1 MAREATITQEAVN
14 AAADRIRAAGGK
26 PTARAVRE
34 ELGQGSMATVLRLL
48 QHWQAGQGRAPE
60 APVMLPVGLQRALLD
75 FIGQEVAAAKFVL
88 EQDLVS
94 AQQAEK
100 DLIAESE
107 AQAAALEALQTLHD
121 TLRAEHSQLEGR
133 YAQLTTDVDEA
144 RQTAETHR
152 QAAEA
157 ARTEV
162 AKLQLRQEGV
172 PRLEAEIVALKA
184 GLEAER
190 AARDAAEQAAAVA
203 IARLEQTQGAVEDL
217 KSRLSR
223 TETDLRE
230 ANQEAGKLRSE
241 VSTLH
246 GALESTRQALG
257 QTQDEA
263 RRAEAAAVA
272 LRSQL
277 AAAASTGKS
286 EA

>member
-121 TLRAEHSQLEGR
+121 TLQAEHSQLEGR

-190 AARDAAEQAAAVA
+190 AARVAAEQAAAVA

-277 AAAASTGKS
+277 AAATSMGKP

>member
-60 APVMLPVGLQRALLD
+60 APVMLPVALQRALLD

-133 YAQLTTDVDEA
+133 YAQLTTDVDAA

-184 GLEAER
+184 GLEVER
-190 AARDAAEQAAAVA
+190 AARVAAEQAAAVA

-217 KSRLSR
+217 KSRLGR

-277 AAAASTGKS
+277 AAAASTGKP

>member
-60 APVMLPVGLQRALLD
+60 APVMLPAALQRALVD
-75 FIGQEVAAAKFVL
+75 FIGVEVAAAKLGL
-88 EQDLVS
+88 EQELVG

-107 AQAAALEALQTLHD
+107 AQAADLEELQARHDALQ
-121 TLRAEHSQLEGR
+121 AEHSQLEGR
-133 YAQLTTDVDEA
+133 YAQLGLDLNEA

-190 AARDAAEQAAAVA
+190 AARVAAEQAAAVA

-217 KSRLSR
+217 KSRLGR

-277 AAAASTGKS
+277 AAAASTGKP